1 MQRMSELE
9 VKGKV
14 LENGPLEYLFNG
26 AAIAKILDFLTTYQT
41 WDYSESDVAKYS
53 GVNVRTVQREFP
65 KLATLGLIN
74 HVRTVGKAKMYRLD
88 LESVAGKSVNKL
100 VFQIAAKR
108 IDRAL
113 KKRKQRQ

>member
-1 MQRMSELE
+1 MEELAA
-9 VKGKV
+9 KDKV

-65 KLATLGLIN
+65 KLVSLGLIK

-88 LESVAGKSVNKL
+88 LESATGQSINKL

-108 IDRAL
+108 IGREP
-113 KKRKQRQ
+113 KKG